1 MFGIEFVPDVPLN
14 NLVNHCVLAENNGFD
29 AVWITDHY
37 NNRNVY
43 ATLALVAE
51 RTKRVR
57 IGPGVTNAYQVHPAI
72 TASAIA
78 TIDNI
83 SNGRAILG
91 IGAGDRTT
99 LASLGIQMDKPVAK
113 LREAVEIIRRLLAG
127 ERLSFQGD
135 FFKIERAKLSLKCS
149 DIPIYIGAQ
158 GPIMLKTA
166 SAIGDGVLINA
177 SHPLDFKY
185 AIPQI
190 QKGSPKE
197 GFDIAAYA
205 SFSVDS
211 DEEKAKKAVTP
222 VVAFIVAGSPPPVL
236 ERHGIDPAEADA
248 IKSSLSKGDFKTA
261 FWSVTDIMVDAFSI
275 YGSPDHCI
283 RRIRE
288 LYGIGVTQVVVG
300 SPIGPDV
307 SASIKLIGEEIIGE
321 FGGLG
326 LNLG

>member
-1 MFGIEFVPDVPLN
+1 MFFVLGIEFVPDMPLN
-14 NLVNHCVLAENNGFD
+14 DLVNHCVLAENQGFD
-29 AVWITDHY
+29 AIWITDHY

-57 IGPGVTNAYQVHPAI
+57 LGPGVTNAYQVHPAL

-83 SNGRAILG
+83 SNGRAMLG
-91 IGAGDRTT
+91 IGAGDKTT
-99 LASLGIQMDKPVAK
+99 LASLGIQMDKPLAK
-113 LREAVEIIRRLLAG
+113 LKEAVEIIRRLLTG

-135 FFKIERAKLSLKCS
+135 FFRIEGAKLSLKCPE
-149 DIPIYIGAQ
+149 IPIYIGAQ
-158 GPIMLKTA
+158 GPLMLRTA

-185 AIPQI
+185 AISQV
-190 QKGSPKE
+190 QKGSPKA

-205 SFSVDS
+205 SFSVDL
-211 DEEKAKKAVTP
+211 DEEKAKKAVVP
-222 VVAFIVAGSPPPVL
+222 VVAFIVAGSPAPVL
-236 ERHGIDPAEADA
+236 ERHDIDSTEVDA
-248 IKSSLSKGDFKTA
+248 IKSALAKGDFRTA
-261 FWSVTDIMVDAFSI
+261 FKSVTNPMVDAFSI

-283 RRIRE
+283 QRIKE
-288 LYGIGVTQVVVG
+288 LRGIGVTQVVVG

-321 FGGLG
+321 ISF
-326 LNLG
+326 

>member
-1 MFGIEFVPDVPLN
+1 MLGIEFVPDMPLN
-14 NLVNHCVLAENNGFD
+14 DLVNHCVLAESHGFD
-29 AVWITDHY
+29 AIWITDHY

-57 IGPGVTNAYQVHPAI
+57 LGPGVTNAYQVHPAL

-83 SNGRAILG
+83 SNGRAMLG

-113 LREAVEIIRRLLAG
+113 LKEAVEIIRRLLAG

-135 FFKIERAKLSLKCS
+135 FFRIEGAKLSLKCS
-149 DIPIYIGAQ
+149 EIPIYIGAQ
-158 GPIMLKTA
+158 GPLMLRTA

-185 AIPQI
+185 AISQV
-190 QKGSPKE
+190 QEGSPKA

-205 SFSVDS
+205 SFSVDL
-211 DEEKAKKAVTP
+211 DEEKAKKAVVP
-222 VVAFIVAGSPPPVL
+222 VAAFIAAGSPEPVL
-236 ERHGIDPAEADA
+236 ERHGIDSADVDA
-248 IKSSLSKGDFKTA
+248 IKGALVKGDFRTA
-261 FWSVTDIMVDAFSI
+261 FGSVTGPMVDAFSI

-283 RRIRE
+283 QRIKDLHE
-288 LYGIGVTQVVVG
+288 IGVTQVVVG

-307 SASIKLIGEEIIGE
+307 PASIKLIGEEIIGE
-321 FGGLG
+321 IGF
-326 LNLG
+326 

>member
-1 MFGIEFVPDVPLN
+1 MPLN
-14 NLVNHCVLAENNGFD
+14 DLVNHCVLAENQGFD
-29 AVWITDHY
+29 AIWITDHY

-43 ATLALVAE
+43 VTLALVAE

-57 IGPGVTNAYQVHPAI
+57 LGPGVTNAYQVHPAL

-83 SNGRAILG
+83 SNGRAMLG

-113 LREAVEIIRRLLAG
+113 LKEAVEIIRRLLTG
-127 ERLSFQGD
+127 ERLYFQGD
-135 FFKIERAKLSLKCS
+135 FFRIEGAKLSLKCS
-149 DIPIYIGAQ
+149 DIPIPIYIGAQ
-158 GPIMLKTA
+158 GPLMLRTA

-185 AIPQI
+185 AISQV
-190 QKGSPKE
+190 QEGSPKAD
-197 GFDIAAYA
+197 FDIAAYA
-205 SFSVDS
+205 SFSVDL
-211 DEEKAKKAVTP
+211 DEEKAKKAVVP
-222 VVAFIVAGSPPPVL
+222 VVAFIVAGSPEPVL
-236 ERHGIDPAEADA
+236 ERHGIDPTEADA
-248 IKSSLSKGDFKTA
+248 INSSLSKGDFKKA
-261 FWSVTDIMVDAFSI
+261 FGSVTDPMVNAFSI

-283 RRIRE
+283 QRIRE
-288 LYGIGVTQVVVG
+288 LHEIGVTQVVVG

-321 FGGLG
+321 ISG
-326 LNLG
+326 

>member
-1 MFGIEFVPDVPLN
+1 MLGIEFVPDMPLN
-14 NLVNHCVLAENNGFD
+14 DLVNHCILAENQGFD
-29 AVWITDHY
+29 AIWVTDHY

-51 RTKRVR
+51 KTKRVR
-57 IGPGVTNAYQVHPAI
+57 LGPGVTNAYQIHPAL

-83 SNGRAILG
+83 SNGRAMLG

-99 LASLGIQMDKPVAK
+99 LASLGIQMDKPVEK
-113 LREAVEIIRRLLAG
+113 LKEAVEIIRRLLTG

-135 FFKIERAKLSLKCS
+135 FFRIEGAKLSLKCPE
-149 DIPIYIGAQ
+149 IPIYIGAQ
-158 GPIMLKTA
+158 GPLMLRTA

-185 AIPQI
+185 AVSQV
-190 QKGSPKE
+190 QEGSPKA

-205 SFSVDS
+205 SFSVDL
-211 DEEKAKKAVTP
+211 DEEKAKKAVVP
-222 VVAFIVAGSPPPVL
+222 VVAFIVAGSPAPVL
-236 ERHGIDPAEADA
+236 ERHDIDSTDVDA
-248 IKSSLSKGDFKTA
+248 IKSALAKGDFRTA
-261 FWSVTDIMVDAFSI
+261 FRSVTNLMVDAFSI

-283 RRIRE
+283 RRIKE
-288 LYGIGVTQVVVG
+288 LHEIGVTQVVVG

-307 SASIKLIGEEIIGE
+307 PTSIKLIGEEIIGE
-321 FGGLG
+321 ISF
-326 LNLG
+326 

>member
-1 MFGIEFVPDVPLN
+1 MLGIEFVPDMPLN
-14 NLVNHCVLAENNGFD
+14 DLVNHCVLAENQGFD
-29 AVWITDHY
+29 AIWVTDHY

-51 RTKRVR
+51 KTKRVR
-57 IGPGVTNAYQVHPAI
+57 LGPGVTNAYQIHPAL

-83 SNGRAILG
+83 SNGRAMLG

-99 LASLGIQMDKPVAK
+99 LASLGIQMDKPVEK
-113 LREAVEIIRRLLAG
+113 LKEAVEIIRRLLTG

-135 FFKIERAKLSLKCS
+135 FFRIEGAKLSLKCPE
-149 DIPIYIGAQ
+149 IPIYIGAQ
-158 GPIMLKTA
+158 GPLMLRTA

-185 AIPQI
+185 AVSQV
-190 QKGSPKE
+190 QEGSPKA

-205 SFSVDS
+205 SFSVDL
-211 DEEKAKKAVTP
+211 DEEKAKKAVVP
-222 VVAFIVAGSPPPVL
+222 VVAFIVAGSPAPVL
-236 ERHGIDPAEADA
+236 ERHDIDSTDVDA
-248 IKSSLSKGDFKTA
+248 IKSALAKGDFRTA
-261 FWSVTDIMVDAFSI
+261 FRSVTNPMVDAFSI

-283 RRIRE
+283 RRIKE
-288 LYGIGVTQVVVG
+288 LHEIGVTQVVVG

-307 SASIKLIGEEIIGE
+307 PTSIKLIGEEIIGE
-321 FGGLG
+321 ISF
-326 LNLG
+326 

>member
-1 MFGIEFVPDVPLN
+1 VLGIEFVPDMPLN
-14 NLVNHCVLAENNGFD
+14 DLVNHCVLAENQGFD
-29 AVWITDHY
+29 AIWITDHY

-57 IGPGVTNAYQVHPAI
+57 LGPGVTNAYQVHPAL

-83 SNGRAILG
+83 SNGRAMLG
-91 IGAGDRTT
+91 IGAGDKTT
-99 LASLGIQMDKPVAK
+99 LASLGIQMDKPLAK
-113 LREAVEIIRRLLAG
+113 LKEAVEIIRRLLTG

-135 FFKIERAKLSLKCS
+135 FFRIEGAKLSLKCPE
-149 DIPIYIGAQ
+149 IPIYIGAQ
-158 GPIMLKTA
+158 GPLMLRTA

-185 AIPQI
+185 AISQV
-190 QKGSPKE
+190 QKGSPKA

-205 SFSVDS
+205 SFSVDL
-211 DEEKAKKAVTP
+211 DEEKAKKAVVP
-222 VVAFIVAGSPPPVL
+222 VVAFIVAGSPAPVL
-236 ERHGIDPAEADA
+236 ERHDIDSTEVDA
-248 IKSSLSKGDFKTA
+248 IKSALAKGDFRTA
-261 FWSVTDIMVDAFSI
+261 FKSVTNPMVDAFSI

-283 RRIRE
+283 QRIKE
-288 LYGIGVTQVVVG
+288 LRGIGVTQVVVG

-321 FGGLG
+321 ISF
-326 LNLG
+326 

>member
-1 MFGIEFVPDVPLN
+1 MGDFMFGIEFVPDMPLDD
-14 NLVNHCVLAENNGFD
+14 LVKHCILAEDHGFD

-57 IGPGVTNAYQVHPAI
+57 LGPGVTNAYQVHPAL

-78 TIDNI
+78 TIDKI
-83 SNGRAILG
+83 SNGRAMLG

-99 LASLGIQMDKPVAK
+99 LASLGIQMDKPVAR

-127 ERLSFQGD
+127 ERLSFQGN
-135 FFKIERAKLSLKCS
+135 FFKINGAKLSFKCPE
-149 DIPIYIGAQ
+149 IPIYIGAQ
-158 GPIMLKTA
+158 GPLMLRTA

-185 AIPQI
+185 AMPQV
-190 QKGSPKE
+190 QKGSPKQ
-197 GFDIAAYA
+197 GFDVAAYA
-205 SFSVDS
+205 SFSVDL
-211 DEEKAKKAVTP
+211 DEGRAKKAVVP
-222 VVAFIVAGSPPPVL
+222 VVAFIAAGAPAPVL
-236 ERHGIDPAEADA
+236 ERHGIDSTDVAA
-248 IKSSLSKGDFKTA
+248 IKSAFAKGDFKTA
-261 FWSVTDIMVDAFSI
+261 FGSVTDQMVDAFSI

-283 RRIRE
+283 QRIRE
-288 LYGIGVTQVVVG
+288 LHEIGVTQVVVG

-307 SASIKLIGEEIIGE
+307 STSIRLIGEEIIGE
-321 FGGLG
+321 FDG
-326 LNLG
+326 

>member
-1 MFGIEFVPDVPLN
+1 MLGIEFVPDMPLN
-14 NLVNHCVLAENNGFD
+14 DLVNHCVLAENQGFD
-29 AVWITDHY
+29 AIWVTDHY

-51 RTKRVR
+51 KTKRVR
-57 IGPGVTNAYQVHPAI
+57 LGPGVTNAYQIHPAL

-83 SNGRAILG
+83 SNGRAMLG

-99 LASLGIQMDKPVAK
+99 LASLGIQMDKPVEK
-113 LREAVEIIRRLLAG
+113 LKEAVEIIRRLLTG

-135 FFKIERAKLSLKCS
+135 FFRIEGAKLSLKCS
-149 DIPIYIGAQ
+149 EIPIPIYIGAQ
-158 GPIMLKTA
+158 GPLMLRTA

-185 AIPQI
+185 AVSQV
-190 QKGSPKE
+190 QEGSPKA

-205 SFSVDS
+205 SFSVDL
-211 DEEKAKKAVTP
+211 DEEKAKKAVVP
-222 VVAFIVAGSPPPVL
+222 VVAFIVAGSPAPVL
-236 ERHGIDPAEADA
+236 ERHDIDSTDVDA
-248 IKSSLSKGDFKTA
+248 IKSALAKGDFRTA
-261 FWSVTDIMVDAFSI
+261 FRSVTNLMVDAFSI

-283 RRIRE
+283 RRIKE
-288 LYGIGVTQVVVG
+288 LHEIGVTQVVVG

-307 SASIKLIGEEIIGE
+307 PTSIKLIGEEIIGE
-321 FGGLG
+321 ISF
-326 LNLG
+326 

>member
-1 MFGIEFVPDVPLN
+1 MFGIEFVPDMPLDD
-14 NLVNHCVLAENNGFD
+14 LVKHCILAEDHGFD

-57 IGPGVTNAYQVHPAI
+57 LGPGVTNAYQVHPAL

-78 TIDNI
+78 TIDKI
-83 SNGRAILG
+83 SNGRAMLG

-99 LASLGIQMDKPVAK
+99 LTSLGIQMDKPVAR

-127 ERLSFQGD
+127 ERLSFQGN
-135 FFKIERAKLSLKCS
+135 FFKIDGAKLSFKCPE
-149 DIPIYIGAQ
+149 IPIYIGAQ
-158 GPIMLKTA
+158 GPLMLRTA

-185 AIPQI
+185 AMPQV
-190 QKGSPKE
+190 QKGSPKQ
-197 GFDIAAYA
+197 GFDVAAYA
-205 SFSVDS
+205 SFSVDL
-211 DEEKAKKAVTP
+211 DEGRAKKAVVP
-222 VVAFIVAGSPPPVL
+222 VVAFIAAGAPAPVL
-236 ERHGIDPAEADA
+236 ERHGIDSTDVAA
-248 IKSSLSKGDFKTA
+248 IKSAFAKGDFKTA
-261 FWSVTDIMVDAFSI
+261 FGSVTNQMVDVFSI

-283 RRIRE
+283 QRIRE
-288 LYGIGVTQVVVG
+288 LHDIGVTQVVVG

-307 SASIKLIGEEIIGE
+307 STSIRLIGEEIIGE
-321 FGGLG
+321 FDG
-326 LNLG
+326 

>member
-1 MFGIEFVPDVPLN
+1 MPLN
-14 NLVNHCVLAENNGFD
+14 DLVNHCVLAENQGFD
-29 AVWITDHY
+29 AIWITDHY

-57 IGPGVTNAYQVHPAI
+57 LGPGVTNAYQVHPAL

-83 SNGRAILG
+83 SNGRAMLG
-91 IGAGDRTT
+91 IGAGDKTT
-99 LASLGIQMDKPVAK
+99 LASLGIQMDKPLAK
-113 LREAVEIIRRLLAG
+113 LKEAVEIIRRLLTG

-135 FFKIERAKLSLKCS
+135 FFRIEGAKLSLKCPE
-149 DIPIYIGAQ
+149 IPIYIGAQ
-158 GPIMLKTA
+158 GPLMLRTA

-185 AIPQI
+185 AISQV
-190 QKGSPKE
+190 QKGSPKA

-205 SFSVDS
+205 SFSVDL
-211 DEEKAKKAVTP
+211 DEEKAKKAVVP
-222 VVAFIVAGSPPPVL
+222 VVAFIVAGSPAPVL
-236 ERHGIDPAEADA
+236 ERHDIDSTEVDA
-248 IKSSLSKGDFKTA
+248 IKSALAKGDFRTA
-261 FWSVTDIMVDAFSI
+261 FKSVTNPMVDAFSI

-283 RRIRE
+283 QRIKE
-288 LYGIGVTQVVVG
+288 LRGIGVTQVVVG

-321 FGGLG
+321 ISF
-326 LNLG
+326 